1 MDGYKRHKG
10 PNRALKKKEK
20 GQGGEGGGMKNGW
33 RGNNDLS
40 QTYTVGAESKT
51 GVQKLPPPPRPPVS
65 FLNSCPQCQHGLL
78 NLYYLSSLP
87 CGLVVLAHA
96 ICKFFN

>member
-1 MDGYKRHKG
+1 VDGYKRHKG

-51 GVQKLPPPPRPPVS
+51 GVQKLPPPPPPPSVIS
-65 FLNSCPQCQHGLL
+65 QF
-78 NLYYLSSLP
+78 LSSMPARLVKSLLP
-87 CGLVVLAHA
+87 
-96 ICKFFN
+96 